1 MRFDEF
7 WKGQAAPTAA
17 KAENLP
23 HVPDGTHVGEIKYVD
38 WREKERAKAPDN
50 PKGVVLLVLVEVA
63 GYAPVWVD
71 VPAHYRGT
79 IEAVCRSASI
89 DPPDPSADWD
99 CRALKGRTVTIETVH
114 GIGKSGADYVRV
126 EKWKA
131 GPAPLPAEVRNAPP
145 RSPAKK
151 ADAAAKAVAPDD
163 IPF

>member
-1 MRFDEF
+1 MKFDQF
-7 WKGQAAPTAA
+7 WKAAPQTA
-17 KAENLP
+17 KPENLP
-23 HVPDGTHVGEIKYVD
+23 HVPDGTNVGEIKYVD
-38 WREKERAKAPDN
+38 WREKERAKCEDN

-114 GIGKSGADYVRV
+114 GIAKSGAEYVRV
-126 EKWKA
+126 EKWKP
-131 GPAPLPAEVRNAPP
+131 GPAPLPAAIRNAPP
-145 RSPAKK
+145 RKPA
-151 ADAAAKAVAPDD
+151 ATVDAAARAAAPDD